1 MTNPILE
8 QLGNAPRGQ
17 SQPTTSNPI
26 LRNMNIPPDVMNR
39 FQSMLDAGGG
49 DPKQAFFNACNQNG
63 LNPNNIIDEIRS
75 YLK

>member
-1 MTNPILE
+1 
-8 QLGNAPRGQ
+8 
-17 SQPTTSNPI
+17 
-26 LRNMNIPPDVMNR
+26 
-39 FQSMLDAGGG
+39 MLDAGGG